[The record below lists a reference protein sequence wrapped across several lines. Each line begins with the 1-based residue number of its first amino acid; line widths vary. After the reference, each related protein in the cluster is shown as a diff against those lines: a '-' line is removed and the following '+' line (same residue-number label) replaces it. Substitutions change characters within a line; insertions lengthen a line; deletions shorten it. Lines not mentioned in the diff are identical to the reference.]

1 MLAPG
6 TRVVL
11 VAGGDIV
18 MSGELYVVFDYDD
31 SYTLIGRDNDG
42 DTAFGIYEA
51 QSVEPYHAPQG
62 PQLP

>member
-11 VAGGDIV
+11 VARDDIV
-18 MSGELYVVFDYDD
+18 MSGELYVVFVYDN

-51 QSVEPYHAPQG
+51 QCVEPYHAPQG